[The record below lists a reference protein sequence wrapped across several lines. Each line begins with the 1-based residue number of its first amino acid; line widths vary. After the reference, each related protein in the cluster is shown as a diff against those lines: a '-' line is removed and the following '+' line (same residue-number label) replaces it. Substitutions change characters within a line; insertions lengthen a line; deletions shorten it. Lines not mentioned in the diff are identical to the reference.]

1 MISQFR
7 LVPVLAV
14 FKRGLMLGVPRFK
27 AAFGHAY
34 VALLGIFVVYC
45 GFINYVGCEAFVI
58 YWTR

>member
-1 MISQFR
+1 
-7 LVPVLAV
+7 
-14 FKRGLMLGVPRFK
+14 MLGVPRFK

-45 GFINYVGCEAFVI
+45 GFVNYVGREAFVI